1 MVKFEWDEKKNL
13 SNQKKHGIAFED
25 AIFVFS
31 DSEHLSI
38 PDLDI
43 FNPQRGKNE
52 KTIYIPIIQ
61 ILLTFFI
68 CY

>member
-1 MVKFEWDEKKNL
+1 MVEFEWDEKKNL

-38 PDLDI
+38 PGLDI

-52 KTIYIPIIQ
+52 KTI
-61 ILLTFFI
+61 
-68 CY
+68 

>member
-52 KTIYIPIIQ
+52 KTI
-61 ILLTFFI
+61 
-68 CY
+68 

>member
-1 MVKFEWDEKKNL
+1 MIEFEWDEKKNL

-31 DSEHLSI
+31 YQQERQVKKSSRS
-38 PDLDI
+38 I

-52 KTIYIPIIQ
+52 KTI
-61 ILLTFFI
+61 
-68 CY
+68 